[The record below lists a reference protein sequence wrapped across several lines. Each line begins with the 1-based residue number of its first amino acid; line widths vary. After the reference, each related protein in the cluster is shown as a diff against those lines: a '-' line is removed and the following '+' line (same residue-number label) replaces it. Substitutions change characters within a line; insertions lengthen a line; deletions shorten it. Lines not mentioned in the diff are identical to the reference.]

1 MHAALSPPMTMD
13 LKQTSSEKPLSETLS
28 PSAPAEWEG
37 KPYFPISQ
45 VYKKRFGSKV
55 VKVPVAVAEDCPNR
69 RGLKGMQTCIFCDVH
84 GSFAYPENQNDE
96 LREQILKHR
105 EKVSKRF
112 NAHKFLI
119 YFQAYTTTFTG
130 LSKLK
135 QGFET
140 ALSFDDVAGL
150 VVGTRPDCLS
160 DAVIRTWKEY
170 NERTYVG
177 IELGVQSFD
186 DEQLV
191 WMRRGHTAQQSIA
204 SIERIAKESDLDV
217 GIHLIFGWPTENEKQ
232 IKETAL
238 LCNQL
243 PITNVK
249 LHNLHVLKHTP
260 LETLYAEGKFIPPD
274 LDLYSRRVAIFL
286 EHLSPRIAVHRLAA
300 LSSRWDE
307 LIAPEW
313 TRHKMKSYQGVI
325 DRINELETWQ
335 GRLVK

>member
-1 MHAALSPPMTMD
+1 MCLLHSPWHMSRFP
-13 LKQTSSEKPLSETLS
+13 QS
-28 PSAPAEWEG
+28 PEENSMSGRTWPVEWDG
-37 KPYFPISQ
+37 KPYFPISK
-45 VYKKRFGSKV
+45 VYKERFGSKV

-69 RGLKGMQTCIFCDVH
+69 RGLKGMKTCIFCDVH

-112 NAHKFLI
+112 NAHKFLV

-130 LSKLK
+130 LTKLK
-135 QGFET
+135 EGFET

-160 DAVIRTWKEY
+160 EAVLRTWKEY
-170 NERTYVG
+170 NERTFVG
-177 IELGVQSFD
+177 IEIGVQSFD
-186 DEQLV
+186 DDQLI
-191 WMRRGHTAQQSIA
+191 WMRRGHTAAQSIQG
-204 SIERIAKESDLDV
+204 IERIAKETGVDV
-217 GIHLIFGWPTENEKQ
+217 GIHLIFGWPTENDKQ
-232 IKETAL
+232 IIETAL
-238 LCNQL
+238 LCNDL
-243 PITNVK
+243 PISNVK

-260 LETLYAEGKFIPPD
+260 LETMFQKGEFQPVE
-274 LDLYSRRVAIFL
+274 LDEYSRRVALFL

-313 TRHKMKSYQGVI
+313 TRHKMKSYQGII
-325 DRINELETWQ
+325 DRIHARSTWQ
-335 GRLVK
+335 GRLYRGG

>member
-1 MHAALSPPMTMD
+1 MQVTQSPI
-13 LKQTSSEKPLSETLS
+13 TSQQNLNDPRL
-28 PSAPAEWEG
+28 AWEG

-45 VYKKRFGSKV
+45 VYKQRFGSKV

-69 RGLKGMQTCIFCDVH
+69 RGLRGMQTCIFCDVH
-84 GSFAYPENQNDE
+84 GSFAYPENQDDE
-96 LREQILKHR
+96 LRQQIIKHR

-112 NAHKFLI
+112 NAHRFLV

-135 QGFET
+135 AGFDT
-140 ALSFDDVAGL
+140 ALEFPDVAGL

-160 DAVIRTWKEY
+160 EAVLRTWKEY

-177 IELGVQSFD
+177 IEIGVQSFD
-186 DEQLV
+186 DDQLI
-191 WMRRGHTAQQSIA
+191 WMRRGHTAAQSING
-204 SIERIAKESDLDV
+204 IEKIARETGVDV
-217 GIHLIFGWPTENEKQ
+217 GIHLIFGWPTENDKQ
-232 IKETAL
+232 IIETAL

-243 PITNVK
+243 PISNVK

-260 LETLYAEGKFIPPD
+260 LETLHNEGRFAPVE
-274 LDLYSRRVAIFL
+274 LEEYSRRVALFL

-307 LIAPEW
+307 LIAPAW
-313 TRHKMKSYQGVI
+313 TRHKMKSYQGII
-325 DRINELETWQ
+325 DHINALGTWQ
-335 GRLVK
+335 GRKYADSSLSTTLV

>member
-1 MHAALSPPMTMD
+1 MNSPLP
-13 LKQTSSEKPLSETLS
+13 TSNPADSTQIISQVVS
-28 PSAPAEWEG
+28 PRQWDG

-45 VYKKRFGSKV
+45 VYKARFGTKV

-69 RGLKGMQTCIFCDVH
+69 RGLRGMQTCIFCDVH

-105 EKVSKRF
+105 EKVAKRF
-112 NAHKFLI
+112 NASQFLI

-130 LSKLK
+130 LSKLRE
-135 QGFET
+135 GFET
-140 ALSFDDVAGL
+140 ALSFPDVAGL

-160 DAVIRTWKEY
+160 DAVLRTWQEY
-170 NERTYVG
+170 NERTFVG
-177 IELGVQSFD
+177 IEFGVQSFD
-186 DEQLV
+186 DDQLT
-191 WMRRGHTAQQSIA
+191 WMRRGHTAAQSIK
-204 SIERIAKESDLDV
+204 SIERVAKETGVDV

-232 IKETAL
+232 IIETAL

-243 PITNVK
+243 PISNVK

-260 LETLYAEGKFIPPD
+260 LENLYHEGQFTPVD
-274 LDLYSRRVAIFL
+274 LDTYSQRVALFL
-286 EHLSPRIAVHRLAA
+286 DHLSPKIAVHRLAA

-307 LIAPEW
+307 LIAPDW

-325 DRINELETWQ
+325 DRIVAQGSYQ
-335 GRLVK
+335 GRLYIEARS